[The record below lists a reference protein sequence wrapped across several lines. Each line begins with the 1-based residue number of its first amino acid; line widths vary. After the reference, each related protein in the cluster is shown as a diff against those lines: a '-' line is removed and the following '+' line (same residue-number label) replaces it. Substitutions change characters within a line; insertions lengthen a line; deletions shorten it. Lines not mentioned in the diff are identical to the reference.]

1 MEKKILR
8 PSYLDM
14 VCHAVI
20 ALNEKSGSSVA
31 AIVKFL
37 EANYAGVQLTQVKT
51 QLTKL
56 VNDSFLA
63 KEKRSFKLAPLAQK
77 IIRCLTKDLG
87 EKHARDFLPLGLSN
101 ADSQQIVATAVK
113 LVYEKL
119 KAIKQRKARKAY
131 EALKTE

>member
-1 MEKKILR
+1 MEKKIMR

-37 EANYAGVQLTQVKT
+37 EANYSGVQLVQVKS
-51 QLTKL
+51 QLAKL
-56 VNDSFLA
+56 VSDNFLV
-63 KEKRSFKLAPLAQK
+63 KEKRSFKLAPLSQK

-87 EKHARDFLPLGLSN
+87 QKHARDFLPPGLST
-101 ADSQQIVATAVK
+101 ADSQQIVVTAVK

-119 KAIKQRKARKAY
+119 KAIKQRKARKTCV
-131 EALKTE
+131 ALKTE